1 MVSDGAPAFAAGARY
16 RNRTEPSMFDAL
28 ALRREGV
35 PTQAMTKA
43 IRSGTGAR

>member
-1 MVSDGAPAFAAGARY
+1 MGHQRLPGRGIETG
-16 RNRTEPSMFDAL
+16 TEPSMFDAL